1 MKTAKHEN
9 MQVIVINSQKG
20 GSAKTM
26 LAKHLSVEAE
36 RAGDGPV
43 FLIDTDPQGSL
54 TAWHAKRESETP
66 QRVELPFEG
75 LEKGLDLLRHHGASY
90 CLIDTASGRVDVA
103 KELFKL
109 ADFVVFPVQAS
120 EDDLTAAP
128 VTVQAL
134 KEAGVPFIFVLTRV
148 KANTLITAQAAALL
162 SKHGEVA
169 ETFINDRTAYKS
181 PYPKGQTI
189 TEAEP
194 KGLAA
199 KEIAALWENIKSCLH
214 GSMQSSRKVKAHG

>member
-1 MKTAKHEN
+1 
-9 MQVIVINSQKG
+9 MQVVVINSQKG

-54 TAWHAKRESETP
+54 TAWHTKRESETP

-75 LEKGLDLLRHHGASY
+75 LERGLDLLRHHGAAY

-109 ADFVVFPVQAS
+109 ADFVIFPVQAS

-134 KEAGVPFIFVLTRV
+134 KEAGVPFLFVLTRV
-148 KANTLITAQAAALL
+148 KANTLITAQAAAVL

-194 KGLAA
+194 RGLAS

-214 GSMQSSRKVKAHG
+214 GNMQASRKVIAHG

>member
-1 MKTAKHEN
+1 MET
-9 MQVIVINSQKG
+9 IIINSQKG

-43 FLIDTDPQGSL
+43 FLIDTDPHGSL
-54 TAWHAKRESETP
+54 TVWHTKRESETP
-66 QRVELPFEG
+66 QRVELPFEDLERG
-75 LEKGLDLLRHHGASY
+75 LRLLRQHDAKY
-90 CLIDTASGRVDVA
+90 CIVDTASGRVEVA

-134 KEAGVPFIFVLTRV
+134 KDAQVPFMFVLTRV
-148 KANTLITAQAAALL
+148 KANTLITAQAAAVL
-162 SKHGEVA
+162 SKHGQVA
-169 ETFINDRTAYKS
+169 ETFVGDRTAYKS

-189 TEAEP
+189 TEAAP
-194 KGLAA
+194 KGAAA
-199 KEIAALWENIKSCLH
+199 KEMSALWNNVKSCLH
-214 GSMQSSRKVKAHG
+214 ETIETRRG